1 MPKLYVGI
9 TDDDWF
15 RFLSARPHL
24 DEVNFWQPGGT
35 RLFKTL
41 APGEPFLFKLH
52 SPNNFIA
59 GGGFFAHASRV
70 PVSIAWESFREK
82 NGVESL
88 MEMRK
93 RVERYRR
100 VTPQPHED
108 YTVGCVVL
116 QDVFFFERPKW
127 IPIPTDFALN
137 IVSGRSYDLLSGT
150 GKELWESVLAARA
163 VGVRETQVPSLIDGP
178 MYGDPVLAKRR
189 LGQGAFRLL
198 VTDTYDRRC
207 AVTGEKTL
215 IILDAAHIRP
225 VSVGGEHRVDNG
237 LLLRSDVHTLFDRGY
252 VTVTPD
258 HKFRVSPRLRADW
271 DNGRVYYDLGGR
283 DVYLPRHDA
292 LRPSRQELEWH
303 ADTVFLK

>member
-1 MPKLYVGI
+1 MAKLYVGI

-59 GGGFFAHASRV
+59 GGGFFAHSSLV
-70 PVSIAWESFREK
+70 PVSIAWESFGEK
-82 NGVESL
+82 NGVASL
-88 MEMRK
+88 MDMR
-93 RVERYRR
+93 RRLERYRGVAPR
-100 VTPQPHED
+100 PHED
-108 YTVGCVVL
+108 YTIGCVVL
-116 QDVFFFERPKW
+116 QDAFFFERSKW
-127 IPIPTDFALN
+127 IPSPADFALN

-150 GKELWESVLAARA
+150 GKELWQNVVAARA
-163 VGVRETQVPSLIDGP
+163 VSVREPRLPTVIDGP
-178 MYGDPVLAKRR
+178 IYGDPVLARRR

-198 VTDTYDRRC
+198 VTDSYERRC

-252 VTVTPD
+252 VTITPD
-258 HKFRVSPRLRADW
+258 YKFQVSPRLKADW
-271 DNGRVYYDLGGR
+271 DNGKVYYDLGGR
-283 DVYLPRHDA
+283 DVRLPRDERF
-292 LRPSRQELEWH
+292 RPSRQELEWH
-303 ADTVFLK
+303 ADAVFLK

>member
-24 DEVNFWQPGGT
+24 DEVNFWQPSGT

-41 APGEPFLFKLH
+41 SPGEPFLFKLH

-59 GGGFFAHASRV
+59 GGGFFAHSSRV
-70 PVSIAWESFREK
+70 PVSIAWASFGEK
-82 NGVESL
+82 NGVASL
-88 MEMRK
+88 IEMRT

-100 VTPQPHED
+100 VTPQPNED
-108 YTVGCVVL
+108 YAVGCVVL
-116 QDVFFFERPKW
+116 QDVFFFDRSRW
-127 IPIPTDFALN
+127 IPIPTDFSLN
-137 IVSGRSYDLLSGT
+137 TQVGKSYDLLSGI
-150 GKELWESVLAARA
+150 GEELWQSVNAARA
-163 VGVRETQVPSLIDGP
+163 IGIREPRLPATIDGP
-178 MYGDPVLAKRR
+178 TYGDPVLTKRR

-198 VTDTYDRRC
+198 VTDSYERRC
-207 AVTGEKTL
+207 AITGEKTL

-252 VTVTPD
+252 VTITPD
-258 HKFRVSPRLRADW
+258 YKFRVSPRLKADW
-271 DNGRVYYDLGGR
+271 DNGKVYYDLGER
-283 DVYLPRHDA
+283 DVRLPRDEQF
-292 LRPSRQELEWH
+292 RPSRQELEWH